1 MRGKGRGGQ
10 PLQCPV
16 GRVRPDPEE
25 VPAVQDYVWFSSN
38 SLHCL
43 PFPAPLQTR
52 GGGARVTEHGQGP
65 PGRSRLR
72 ALGKFTYSS

>member
-1 MRGKGRGGQ
+1 MCGKGRGGQ

-25 VPAVQDYVWFSSN
+25 VPAVQDYVWFSSD

-43 PFPAPLQTR
+43 LFPAPLQTR
-52 GGGARVTEHGQGP
+52 EEE
-65 PGRSRLR
+65 LE
-72 ALGKFTYSS
+72 